1 MVPSD
6 IISQMDNTNIQI
18 QDFHSLET
26 SWSLWIHLPN
36 SEWDLKKCLKV
47 YTFINVEE
55 CIAVS
60 ESLSDGIIK
69 SCMMFI
75 MRENIMPQ
83 WEHPRNRNGGYFSFK
98 VLNKNVCQVW
108 KDLTYILIG
117 NTLSTNNDFLR
128 DISGITISPKK
139 NFCIIK
145 IWMTNCEHQ
154 NPSIITEVK
163 NLASHGCFFQPH
175 NKNAAFKVED
185 EY

>member
-6 IISQMDNTNIQI
+6 IISQMDNTKIQ
-18 QDFHSLET
+18 QTFHSLET
-26 SWSLWIHLPN
+26 SWTLWIHLPN
-36 SEWDLKKCLKV
+36 VQWSLSSCLKV
-47 YTFINVEE
+47 DTFTNVEN
-55 CIAVS
+55 CIALS

-83 WEHPRNRNGGYFSFK
+83 WEHPRNRDGGYFSFK

-108 KDLTYILIG
+108 KDLTYVLIG

-145 IWMTNCEHQ
+145 VWMTNCNHQ
-154 NPSIITEVK
+154 N
-163 NLASHGCFFQPH
+163 ASVVTQEIRGLTSQGCI
-175 NKNAAFKVED
+175 FKKHAP